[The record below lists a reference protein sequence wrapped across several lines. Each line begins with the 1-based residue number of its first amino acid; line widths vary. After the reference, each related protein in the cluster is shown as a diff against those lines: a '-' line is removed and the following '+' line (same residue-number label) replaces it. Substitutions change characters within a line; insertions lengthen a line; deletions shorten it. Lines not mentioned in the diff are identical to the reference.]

1 MPDPGLLSPLGL
13 QMQAALP
20 PALRNS
26 YDYLAIIHACAR
38 EFDLLATAAASVQ
51 AQFNPATADIL
62 LNAWEFQVRLPVG
75 GNGADL
81 PTRRAN
87 VLNRIRKLLGQSEG
101 LQWVQT
107 LDGILGVGWS
117 YEEHNTADGSSPAAN
132 TIKITVPFGTG
143 TPAYLTAQ
151 TQVRDVTAAHLAI
164 DWASTAVFELD
175 VSELDVQ
182 DLGV

>member
-1 MPDPGLLSPLGL
+1 MPDPSLLSPLGL
-13 QMQAALP
+13 KMQAALP
-20 PALRNS
+20 PPLRNS

-38 EFDLLATAAASVQ
+38 EFDLLSVAAAQVQ

-81 PTRRAN
+81 ATRRAN
-87 VLNRIRKLLGQSEG
+87 VLARIRKLLGQSEG

-117 YEEHNTADGSSPAAN
+117 YQEHDTADGSSPPAN
-132 TIKITVPFGTG
+132 TIKITVPFASG
-143 TPAYLTAQ
+143 TPEYLTAQ
-151 TQVRDVTAAHLAI
+151 TQVRDVTAAHLALE
-164 DWASTAVFELD
+164 WESTSIFMLD